1 MAEPALMVPLHAAL
15 GAVGLSWDWL
25 RREATGIVLFGSRAA
40 GLGSTAS
47 DWDLLCIG
55 PRGPKPNGVVDL
67 VWVDPGVLESSR
79 WLGSELAM
87 HVAAFGTPLMGSH
100 PWIASVFTS
109 ADAVSRKMRRVIHK
123 IRGME
128 AAWPVLTPT
137 QRARHARWLRLELQR
152 LERLQSGRPVP
163 PTALLDREWV
173 RARAMHAEWC
183 SKMSLRLE
191 IQPQRLTTYC
201 D

>member
-1 MAEPALMVPLHAAL
+1 MVEADLMDPLHAAL
-15 GAVGLSWDWL
+15 DMMGLSWDWL

-40 GLGSTAS
+40 GLESTAS

-55 PRGPKPNGVVDL
+55 PRGPKPNGIVDL
-67 VWVDPGVLESSR
+67 VWVDPGVLDSSR

-87 HVAAFGTPLMGSH
+87 HVAAFGTPLTGSH
-100 PWIASVFTS
+100 PWIACVFTS
-109 ADAVSRKMRRVIHK
+109 VDAVSRKMRRIIHK

-152 LERLQSGRPVP
+152 LERLQSGLPVP
-163 PTALLDREWV
+163 PTALLDREW
-173 RARAMHAEWC
+173 ARSLAVHAEWRTE
-183 SKMSLRLE
+183 MSQRLE
-191 IQPQRLTTYC
+191 IEPLRLATYC

>member
-1 MAEPALMVPLHAAL
+1 MVELALIDPLHVAL
-15 GAVGLSWDWL
+15 EAVGLSWEWL
-25 RREATGIVLFGSRAA
+25 RRESTGIILFGSRAA

-55 PRGPKPNGVVDL
+55 PRGPKPKGVVDL
-67 VWVDPGVLESSR
+67 VWVDPGVLESRR

-87 HVAAFGTPLMGSH
+87 HVAAFGMPLTGSH
-100 PWIASVFTS
+100 PWIASVVTS
-109 ADAVSRKMRRVIHK
+109 ADAVSRKLRRVIHK
-123 IRGME
+123 LRGME

-163 PTALLDREWV
+163 PTALLDRDWTCS
-173 RARAMHAEWC
+173 RAMRGEWYNA
-183 SKMSLRLE
+183 MSLRIE
-191 IQPQRLTTYC
+191 TEPQRLISYC

>member
-1 MAEPALMVPLHAAL
+1 MVEAAIMDSLHAAL
-15 GAVGLSWDWL
+15 GGVGLSWDWL

-40 GLGSTAS
+40 GLESTTS
-47 DWDLLCIG
+47 DWDLMCIG
-55 PRGPKPNGVVDL
+55 PRGPKPNGIVDL

-87 HVAAFGTPLMGSH
+87 HVAAFGTPLAGSH
-100 PWIASVFTS
+100 PWISSVFTS
-109 ADAVSRKMRRVIHK
+109 ADAVSRKTRRVIHK

-152 LERLQSGRPVP
+152 LDRLQSGRPVP
-163 PTALLDREWV
+163 PTALLDREW
-173 RARAMHAEWC
+173 AGSKAMHVEWC
-183 SKMSLRLE
+183 SEMSLRLE